1 MASGLQQRSVD
12 TAQSGGV
19 VNVVVVVVHV
29 QVWPRAARALQ
40 QRSVETTWSAGLTS
54 GLTSVP
60 VAMVTLPG
68 QMGCAV
74 RPVAMVMLS
83 VW

>member
-1 MASGLQQRSVD
+1 MASGLQQRSVE
-12 TAQSGGV
+12 TTWSGVV

-29 QVWPRAARALQ
+29 QGWPRAARALQ

-60 VAMVTLPG
+60 VAMVTLP
-68 QMGCAV
+68 
-74 RPVAMVMLS
+74 
-83 VW
+83 